1 MVEYSGDIKSKS
13 DHELVADFKA
23 TGNSIVVGELFR
35 RYKHLVLGVCR
46 KYLKDDDESQDVQ
59 MQIFEKLLT
68 DLHKHEIDQFKA
80 WLYMVTRNTCLMYLR
95 SLKSKKAGQ
104 AEMQKVLEQD
114 MEIESSLHLSDE
126 GSNNRM
132 LDLMEQML
140 EQLQETQKICVDMF
154 YLKKKTYKE
163 IHEATGYSMN
173 EVKSYIQNGKRSLKL
188 LMDRQLNEN
197 R

>member
-1 MVEYSGDIKSKS
+1 VVEYSGDIKSKS
-13 DHELVADFKA
+13 DHELVTEFKA

-68 DLHKHEIDQFKA
+68 DLNKHEIDQFKA

-154 YLKKKTYKE
+154 YLKKKT
-163 IHEATGYSMN
+163 
-173 EVKSYIQNGKRSLKL
+173 
-188 LMDRQLNEN
+188 
-197 R
+197 